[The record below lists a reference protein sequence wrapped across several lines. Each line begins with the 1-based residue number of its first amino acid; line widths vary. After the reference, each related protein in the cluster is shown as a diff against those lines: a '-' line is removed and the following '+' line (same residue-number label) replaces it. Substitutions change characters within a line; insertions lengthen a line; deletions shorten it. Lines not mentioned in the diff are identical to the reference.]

1 MARYLIDTDVLIDY
15 SRDRDPGRSIV
26 LGMLARRDDVGICA
40 VQLAEVYSGQ
50 EWGERGDF
58 DTFLNNLPCWEI
70 NATVGILAGD
80 YRRTFARLGRAIG
93 TPDAIN
99 AAVAR
104 SVGATIVTRNLK
116 DYPMSDV
123 DVLVP

>member
-1 MARYLIDTDVLIDY
+1 VARYLFDTDVLIDY
-15 SRDRDPGRSIV
+15 SRRREPGHGLV
-26 LGMLARRDDVGICA
+26 LEILTRRDDVGICA

-50 EWGERGDF
+50 EWGERGEF
-58 DTFLNNLPCWEI
+58 DTFLNNLPCWAITPE
-70 NATVGILAGD
+70 VGILAGD

-93 TPDAIN
+93 TPDAIT
-99 AAVAR
+99 AAVAWN
-104 SVGATIVTRNLK
+104 VGATVVTRNAR